1 MRFNPDIHHRQST
14 RIRTY
19 DYSQYGAYFIT
30 IATANRESIFGEVC
44 SGNMSLNISGDKV
57 AAEWRALPSRFRG
70 VILDEF
76 IIMPNH
82 IHGILII
89 DCADGNDE
97 NQGAAS
103 GAPTLGAI
111 IRCLKSRSAIAVN
124 KTYDRSGVPVWQRN
138 YWDRVI
144 RNESELQALRVYI
157 QNNPQQWHADLLFP

>member
-14 RIRTY
+14 RIRAY
-19 DYSQYGAYFIT
+19 NYSRHGAYFFT
-30 IATANRESIFGEVC
+30 IATANRESMFGEVC
-44 SGNMSLNISGDKV
+44 NGNMSLNISGDKV
-57 AAEWRALPSRFRG
+57 ASEWRALPSRFCG

-76 IIMPNH
+76 IVMPNH

-89 DCADGNDE
+89 DCADGNDK

-124 KTYDRSGVPVWQRN
+124 KTHDRSGVPVWQRN
-138 YWDRVI
+138 YWDRII
-144 RNESELQALRVYI
+144 RNESELHAFRTYI